1 MTAAT
6 LFYFSVVLMLALF
19 GSADFNLRV
28 INLLAICQW
37 KIATVTCEAC

>member
-6 LFYFSVVLMLALF
+6 LFYFGTVLTLAIF

-28 INLLAICQW
+28 INCLCLC
-37 KIATVTCEAC
+37 